1 MDCGTVLRLWAQEER
16 AQDPVSRSCI
26 SWMESLMFKRKSLAG
41 KSRHEWIPGFLAS
54 VGFPTLL
61 LPSSSPALI
70 GRSPQT
76 ALGEDRVP
84 VPAQVPTGIPKT
96 RARHGLPAPL
106 SPAAEPGCLA
116 APARAASCSKLQGGT
131 HCRASLQTKGRGEG
145 VGSEENEK
153 RGKAWP
159 WNPFQFHQ
167 FHNLCG
173 TPHAKLGIKEIIEK
187 KN

>member
-116 APARAASCSKLQGGT
+116 APARELPAAPSSKEEPTAGRPSRTRGGG
-131 HCRASLQTKGRGEG
+131 REWEARRMRKGERHG
-145 VGSEENEK
+145 
-153 RGKAWP
+153 P
-159 WNPFQFHQ
+159 
-167 FHNLCG
+167 
-173 TPHAKLGIKEIIEK
+173 GIHFNSTNSTTYVERHMLNWALRKS
-187 KN
+187 